1 MHLQL
6 LKTRYVEPA
15 SMAEPRAPVGS
26 LEHALLFQLSQI
38 FANRYL
44 AYFEQYSQLLDF
56 DVSFVFEELQNSSSP
71 CFRCHK
77 PIRNGRSASALYHL
91 ICKQCSPLE
100 GLGRW
105 RQSWRGAA
113 CSSSALQAT
122 PLQCAPRGVASG
134 PPSNCRA
141 LRRHH
146 HLGSTF
152 HRNLDW
158 ITVPIFS
165 YPVIMGVINR
175 IDLSDIARQE
185 IQVVGIRTWGFGDRM
200 IT

>member
-1 MHLQL
+1 MHLKP
-6 LKTRYVEPA
+6 LKKRDVEPA
-15 SMAEPRAPVGS
+15 SMREHSASVGS
-26 LEHALLFQLSQI
+26 LEHPLLFQLSQI

-77 PIRNGRSASALYHL
+77 PIR
-91 ICKQCSPLE
+91 
-100 GLGRW
+100 
-105 RQSWRGAA
+105 
-113 CSSSALQAT
+113 T
-122 PLQCAPRGVASG
+122 
-134 PPSNCRA
+134 
-141 LRRHH
+141 
-146 HLGSTF
+146 LGSTF

-165 YPVIMGVINR
+165 YPVIMRVINR

-185 IQVVGIRTWGFGDRM
+185 IQVVGIRTWGFDDRM
-200 IT
+200 ITFMH